1 LSHQRKSTNLA
12 QGLANAGGYLHK
24 VALPSK
30 TIPFKEKTMRKIA
43 LATIFGACTLLSA
56 GANAQVGLSGQI
68 GTSGVG
74 VHLSYPIL
82 SSLNVRVG
90 VNNLNFAYSSSTN
103 DVSYDLKFKLN
114 TADLLVDYFP
124 FDGNFHITAGLTNN
138 GNKVDVHAQ
147 PKANGTYVLNG
158 TTYSSADVGQIDG
171 IVEFNKSTPY
181 LGVGWGNTSKDA
193 GWGFTSDLGVLF
205 QGKPKTSLNY
215 TGCKANSLICAQLA
229 NDIAAE
235 HAAFDDNIS
244 GFKAYP
250 VLRLGVNY
258 RF

>member
-1 LSHQRKSTNLA
+1 
-12 QGLANAGGYLHK
+12 
-24 VALPSK
+24 
-30 TIPFKEKTMRKIA
+30 MRKIA
-43 LATIFGACTLLSA
+43 LAAIFGACTVLSTSA
-56 GANAQVGLSGQI
+56 KAQVGVSGEI
-68 GTSGVG
+68 GSTGVG
-74 VHLSYPIL
+74 VHVSYPIL
-82 SSLNVRVG
+82 SSLNVRAG
-90 VNNLNFAYSSSTN
+90 LNNFNFSYSNNTN

-114 TADLLVDYFP
+114 TADVLLDYFP
-124 FDGNFHITAGLTNN
+124 FEGQFHITAGFANN

-158 TTYSSADVGQIDG
+158 TTYSTSQVGQLDG
-171 IVEFNKSTPY
+171 VVEFNKTTPY

-193 GWGFTSDLGVLF
+193 GFGFTSDLGVLF
-205 QGKPKTSLNY
+205 QGRPKTSLNY
-215 TGCKANSLICAQLA
+215 TGCKALTVVCTQLA
-229 NDIAAE
+229 TDIAAE